1 MSKFSDQL
9 SQAIKL
15 SGKSKNQIIEESKI
29 NRSSFFQFLNGKRM
43 PTKEHLAAILAAL
56 QLTPGEEEQLRKLYE
71 IAEIGENIYESRVGC
86 AECLDDLA
94 LLTGQNRRPIHEFVG
109 EAVYSVSRA
118 PILGENRVYQ
128 ELCHLAQAEMLKPE
142 PKIDLFLPRQ
152 PNDFLKYLKSFF
164 QNKSNKKIRM
174 RQIIQFSLN
183 KEEKTKDILSFF
195 NSLLFLMAVS
205 GDSYE
210 AYYYYSDSNLTDTI
224 GALYP
229 YCVMTSS
236 GVMLVTARMDRALFS
251 ATDSILVACHAQF
264 QEAISRAKPFIEN
277 IGGTEQTIV
286 EHGVWDFWRSGYQY
300 FIAPCFGGYLP
311 DEVLRMYQTPTLA
324 PLMER
329 YVSHMRKEHRYVSF
343 CTREGLLDFARTG
356 ILPEY
361 SDQIVPVVAPKARAL
376 ILKEM
381 LYHPNPSKPIY
392 LLDDSRVQASSEFI
406 FGAQGAHHPPAAAD
420 EGDEGV
426 CIPGEQPDPCLLRL
440 LRLFGTERSDL
451 AHPRFER
458 CSAGGHPDRRGVG
471 GGGEEILTILRRGRI
486 RI

>member
-183 KEEKTKDILSFF
+183 QEEKTKDILSFF

-224 GALYP
+224 GDP

-277 IGGTEQTIV
+277 IGGTEQTTV

-324 PLMER
+324 SLMER

-406 FGAQGAHHPPAAAD
+406 FFVAPKERIILQRRQMKGMKVYVFQENNLIHAFSDYFAYL
-420 EGDEGV
+420 
-426 CIPGEQPDPCLLRL
+426 EQ
-440 LRLFGTERSDL
+440 SDL
-451 AHPRFER
+451 ILPTRDLNDVLL
-458 CSAGGHPDRRGVG
+458 AGIQIAEALEA
-471 GGGEEILTILRRGRI
+471 EEKKS
-486 RI
+486 

>member
-94 LLTGQNRRPIHEFVG
+94 LLTGQNRRHIHEFMG

-183 KEEKTKDILSFF
+183 QEEKTKDILSFF

-224 GALYP
+224 
-229 YCVMTSS
+229 

-277 IGGTEQTIV
+277 IGGTEQTTV

-406 FGAQGAHHPPAAAD
+406 FFVAPKERIILQRRQMKGMKVYVFQENNLIHAFSDYFAYL
-420 EGDEGV
+420 
-426 CIPGEQPDPCLLRL
+426 EQ
-440 LRLFGTERSDL
+440 SDL
-451 AHPRFER
+451 ILPTRDLNDVLL
-458 CSAGGHPDRRGVG
+458 AGIQIAEALEA
-471 GGGEEILTILRRGRI
+471 EEKKS
-486 RI
+486 

>member
-9 SQAIKL
+9 SQFVKL
-15 SGKSKNQIIEESKI
+15 SGKSKNQIIDESKI

-43 PTKEHLAAILAAL
+43 PTKEHLTAILAAL
-56 QLTPGEEEQLRKLYE
+56 QMTPGEEEQLRKMYQ
-71 IAEIGENIYESRVGC
+71 IAEIGENIYESRKDC
-86 AECLDDLA
+86 AECLEGLA
-94 LLTGQNRRPIHEFVG
+94 LLTWENRRPIHEFVG

-142 PKIDLFLPRQ
+142 PQIDLFLPRQ
-152 PNDFLKYLKSFF
+152 PNDFLKYLKSFY

-183 KEEKTKDILSFF
+183 KEEKTKDILNFF

-210 AYYYYSDSNLTDTI
+210 AYYYYSDSVLEDTI

-264 QEAISRAKPFIEN
+264 QEAITRAKPFIEN

-300 FIAPCFGGYLP
+300 FTAPCFGGYLP

-324 PLMER
+324 PLMEK
-329 YVSHMRKEHRYVSF
+329 YVSHMRKENRYVSF

-356 ILPEY
+356 IRRSTPNRSFPWPLP
-361 SDQIVPVVAPKARAL
+361 R
-376 ILKEM
+376 
-381 LYHPNPSKPIY
+381 H
-392 LLDDSRVQASSEFI
+392 
-406 FGAQGAHHPPAAAD
+406 
-420 EGDEGV
+420 V
-426 CIPGEQPDPCLLRL
+426 C
-440 LRLFGTERSDL
+440 
-451 AHPRFER
+451 
-458 CSAGGHPDRRGVG
+458 
-471 GGGEEILTILRRGRI
+471 
-486 RI
+486 

>member
-9 SQAIKL
+9 SQFVKL
-15 SGKSKNQIIEESKI
+15 SGKSKNQIIDESKI

-43 PTKEHLAAILAAL
+43 PTKEHLTAILAAL
-56 QLTPGEEEQLRKLYE
+56 QMTPGEEEQLRKMYQ
-71 IAEIGENIYESRVGC
+71 IAEIGENIYESRKGC
-86 AECLDDLA
+86 AECLEGLA
-94 LLTGQNRRPIHEFVG
+94 LLTGENRRPIHEFVG

-142 PKIDLFLPRQ
+142 PQIDLFLPRQ
-152 PNDFLKYLKSFF
+152 PNDFLKYLKSFY

-183 KEEKTKDILSFF
+183 KEEKTKDILNFF

-210 AYYYYSDSNLTDTI
+210 AYYYSDSVLEDTI

-264 QEAISRAKPFIEN
+264 QEAITRAKPFIEN
-277 IGGTEQTIV
+277 IGGVNQQAV

-300 FIAPCFGGYLP
+300 FTAPCFGGYLP

-324 PLMER
+324 PLMEK
-329 YVSHMRKEHRYVSF
+329 YVSHMRKENRYVSF

-361 SDQIVPVVAPKARAL
+361 SDQIAPVASPKARVL

-406 FGAQGAHHPPAAAD
+406 FFVAPKERIILQRRQMKGMKVYVFQENNLIGAFTDYFANLEH
-420 EGDEGV
+420 
-426 CIPGEQPDPCLLRL
+426 
-440 LRLFGTERSDL
+440 SDL
-451 AHPRFER
+451 
-458 CSAGGHPDRRGVG
+458 
-471 GGGEEILTILRRGRI
+471 ILPTRDLNDVLLEGI
-486 RI
+486 RIAEEMEKTAP

>member
-9 SQAIKL
+9 SQFVKL
-15 SGKSKNQIIEESKI
+15 SGKSKNQIIDESKI

-43 PTKEHLAAILAAL
+43 PTKEHLTAILAAL
-56 QLTPGEEEQLRKLYE
+56 QLTPGEEEQLRKMYE
-71 IAEIGENIYESRVGC
+71 IAEIGENIYESRKGC
-86 AECLDDLA
+86 AECLEDLA
-94 LLTGQNRRPIHEFVG
+94 LLTGENRRPIHEFVG

-142 PKIDLFLPRQ
+142 PQIDLFLPRQ
-152 PNDFLKYLKSFF
+152 PNDFLKYLKSFY

-183 KEEKTKDILSFF
+183 KEEKTKDILNFF

-210 AYYYYSDSNLTDTI
+210 AYYYYSDSILEDTI

-236 GVMLVTARMDRALFS
+236 GVMLVSARMDRALFS

-264 QEAISRAKPFIEN
+264 QEAITRAKPFIEN
-277 IGGTEQTIV
+277 IGGVDGHSAV

-300 FIAPCFGGYLP
+300 FTAPCFGGYLP

-324 PLMER
+324 PLMEK
-329 YVSHMRKEHRYVSF
+329 YISHMRKENLYVSF
-343 CTREGLLDFARTG
+343 CTREGILDFARTG

-361 SDQIVPVVAPKARAL
+361 SDQIVPVASPKARVL

-392 LLDDSRVQASSEFI
+392 LLDESQIQASSEFI
-406 FGAQGAHHPPAAAD
+406 FFVAPK
-420 EGDEGV
+420 
-426 CIPGEQPDPCLLRL
+426 
-440 LRLFGTERSDL
+440 ERIILQRRQMKGMKVYVFQENNLINAFTDYFTHLEHSDL
-451 AHPRFER
+451 VLPTRDLNDALLE
-458 CSAGGHPDRRGVG
+458 G
-471 GGGEEILTILRRGRI
+471 I
-486 RI
+486 RIAEALEETVL

>member
-29 NRSSFFQFLNGKRM
+29 NRSSFFQFLNGKWM

-94 LLTGQNRRPIHEFVG
+94 LLTGQNRHPIHEFMG

-174 RQIIQFSLN
+174 RQIIQFSL
-183 KEEKTKDILSFF
+183 TKDILSFF

-324 PLMER
+324 PLMEK
-329 YVSHMRKEHRYVSF
+329 YVSHMRKENRYVSF

-406 FGAQGAHHPPAAAD
+406 FFVAPKERIILQRRQMKGMKVYVFQENNLIHAFSDYFAYL
-420 EGDEGV
+420 
-426 CIPGEQPDPCLLRL
+426 EQ
-440 LRLFGTERSDL
+440 SDL
-451 AHPRFER
+451 ILPTRDLNDVLL
-458 CSAGGHPDRRGVG
+458 AGIQIAEALEA
-471 GGGEEILTILRRGRI
+471 EEKKS
-486 RI
+486 

>member
-9 SQAIKL
+9 SQFVKL
-15 SGKSKNQIIEESKI
+15 SGKSKNQIIDESKI

-43 PTKEHLAAILAAL
+43 PTKEHLTAILAAL
-56 QLTPGEEEQLRKLYE
+56 QMTPGEEEQLRKMYQ
-71 IAEIGENIYESRVGC
+71 IAEIGENIYESRKGC
-86 AECLDDLA
+86 AECLEGLA
-94 LLTGQNRRPIHEFVG
+94 LLTGENRRPIHEFVG

-142 PKIDLFLPRQ
+142 PQIDLFLPRQ
-152 PNDFLKYLKSFF
+152 PNDFLKYLKSFY

-174 RQIIQFSLN
+174 RQIFQFSLI
-183 KEEKTKDILSFF
+183 KEEKTKDILNFF

-210 AYYYYSDSNLTDTI
+210 AYYYYSDSVLEDTI

-264 QEAISRAKPFIEN
+264 QEAITRAKPFIEN
-277 IGGTEQTIV
+277 IGGVNQQAV

-300 FIAPCFGGYLP
+300 FTAPCFGGYLP

-324 PLMER
+324 PLMEK
-329 YVSHMRKEHRYVSF
+329 YVSHMRKENRYVSF

-361 SDQIVPVVAPKARAL
+361 SDQIVPVLSPKARVL

-381 LYHPNPSKPIY
+381 LYHPNPSKRSICWMTVGCRRRLNLSSSWRPR
-392 LLDDSRVQASSEFI
+392 SASS
-406 FGAQGAHHPPAAAD
+406 
-420 EGDEGV
+420 
-426 CIPGEQPDPCLLRL
+426 
-440 LRLFGTERSDL
+440 S
-451 AHPRFER
+451 
-458 CSAGGHPDRRGVG
+458 SGGR
-471 GGGEEILTILRRGRI
+471 
-486 RI
+486 

>member
-9 SQAIKL
+9 SQFVKL
-15 SGKSKNQIIEESKI
+15 SGKSKNQIIDESKI

-43 PTKEHLAAILAAL
+43 PTKEHLTAILAAL
-56 QLTPGEEEQLRKLYE
+56 QLTPGEEEQLRKMYQ
-71 IAEIGENIYESRVGC
+71 IAEIGENIYESRKGC
-86 AECLDDLA
+86 AECLEDLA
-94 LLTGQNRRPIHEFVG
+94 LLTGENRRPIHEFVG

-128 ELCHLAQAEMLKPE
+128 ELCHLAQAEMLRPE
-142 PKIDLFLPRQ
+142 PQIDLFLPRQ
-152 PNDFLKYLKSFF
+152 PNDFLKYLKSFY

-183 KEEKTKDILSFF
+183 KEEKTKDILNFF

-210 AYYYYSDSNLTDTI
+210 AYYYYSDSILEDTI

-236 GVMLVTARMDRALFS
+236 GVMLVSARMDRALFS

-264 QEAISRAKPFIEN
+264 QEAITRAKPFIEN
-277 IGGTEQTIV
+277 IGGADQVVV

-300 FIAPCFGGYLP
+300 FATPCFGAYLP

-324 PLMER
+324 PLIR
-329 YVSHMRKEHRYVSF
+329 KYISHMQKENRYVSF
-343 CTREGLLDFARTG
+343 CTREGILDFARMG
-356 ILPEY
+356 ILPEHP
-361 SDQIVPVVAPKARAL
+361 DQIVPAASPKARVL

-392 LLDDSRVQASSEFI
+392 LLDESQIQASSEFI
-406 FGAQGAHHPPAAAD
+406 FFVAPKERIILHRRQMKGMKVYVFQENNLINAFTDYFTHLEHSNLVLPTRD
-420 EGDEGV
+420 LNDVLLEG
-426 CIPGEQPDPCLLRL
+426 
-440 LRLFGTERSDL
+440 
-451 AHPRFER
+451 
-458 CSAGGHPDRRGVG
+458 
-471 GGGEEILTILRRGRI
+471 I
-486 RI
+486 RIAEALEETAP

>member
-9 SQAIKL
+9 SQFVKL
-15 SGKSKNQIIEESKI
+15 SGKSKNQIIDESKI

-43 PTKEHLAAILAAL
+43 PTKEHLTAILAAL
-56 QLTPGEEEQLRKLYE
+56 QMTPGEEEQLRKMYQ
-71 IAEIGENIYESRVGC
+71 IAEIGENIYESRKGC
-86 AECLDDLA
+86 AECLEDLA
-94 LLTGQNRRPIHEFVG
+94 LLTGENRRPIHEFVG

-142 PKIDLFLPRQ
+142 PQIDLFLPRQ
-152 PNDFLKYLKSFF
+152 PNDFLKYLKSFY

-183 KEEKTKDILSFF
+183 KEEKTKDILNFF

-210 AYYYYSDSNLTDTI
+210 AYYYYSDSILEDTI

-236 GVMLVTARMDRALFS
+236 GVMLVSARMDRALFS

-264 QEAISRAKPFIEN
+264 QEAITRAKPFIEN
-277 IGGTEQTIV
+277 IGGVGQSAV
-286 EHGVWDFWRSGYQY
+286 EHVVWDFWRSGYQY
-300 FIAPCFGGYLP
+300 FTAPCFGGYLP

-324 PLMER
+324 PLMGK
-329 YVSHMRKEHRYVSF
+329 YISHMRKENLYVSF
-343 CTREGLLDFARTG
+343 CIREGILDFARTG

-361 SDQIVPVVAPKARAL
+361 PDKIVPVVSPKARVL

-392 LLDDSRVQASSEFI
+392 LLDDSQVQASSEFI
-406 FGAQGAHHPPAAAD
+406 FFVAPK
-420 EGDEGV
+420 
-426 CIPGEQPDPCLLRL
+426 
-440 LRLFGTERSDL
+440 ERIIVQQRQMKGMKMYVFQENNLIQAFTDYFTNLEHSDL
-451 AHPRFER
+451 VLPTRDLNDVLLE
-458 CSAGGHPDRRGVG
+458 G
-471 GGGEEILTILRRGRI
+471 I
-486 RI
+486 RIAEALEETAP